1 MLKKKTTTHTDNDKQ
16 LMMQAMD
23 AVINGNFTP
32 IDTSSFTDKAYA
44 DKLNQLIYTFLNAN
58 NNFVMRLNE
67 SMLSIGDSATI
78 KKMLDQVSA
87 QNVSIQNM
95 NDSSRNLQ
103 ESLNRIS
110 DETNLI
116 RETTE
121 GAVKI
126 SQTSIGHITESIRAV
141 ESSAAEVN
149 SINDKAQFF
158 HDKIT
163 EISSI
168 IAMIKKISSQSSMLA
183 LNASIEAARAGE
195 SGKGF
200 AVVANQMTDLSKNT
214 SQSAETIVKYVDE
227 LRGSISELITLVN
240 NTTTHLNENNEMIQ
254 RSVNDF
260 NTMTKQMDLINDSV
274 NSIYNSVNTQS
285 EVTEIG
291 RASCRERV
299 YPLV

>member
-23 AVINGNFTP
+23 TVINGNFTP

-183 LNASIEAARAGE
+183 LNASIEAARAG
-195 SGKGF
+195 
-200 AVVANQMTDLSKNT
+200 NPPPP
-214 SQSAETIVKYVDE
+214 
-227 LRGSISELITLVN
+227 R
-240 NTTTHLNENNEMIQ
+240 
-254 RSVNDF
+254 
-260 NTMTKQMDLINDSV
+260 
-274 NSIYNSVNTQS
+274 
-285 EVTEIG
+285 
-291 RASCRERV
+291 RASMSFAATAIARRGTSFLPPCGT
-299 YPLV
+299 PAASSSLFWW